1 MWGRKWRLFCIR
13 RGGIIHYGLENEEG
27 DRPIHLSVRYVCRQQ
42 ILKGTHRPV
51 RNLYYTLKTLSGAV
65 GAKGIRDRSGTSVL
79 RLFQANS
86 FFSLCSFIV
95 ESSSGGKE
103 VYNIPVLE
111 FKKGQMTEQTKT
123 GSMPKA
129 ITVNMALL
137 GPSFTKDS

>member
-1 MWGRKWRLFCIR
+1 ML
-13 RGGIIHYGLENEEG
+13 
-27 DRPIHLSVRYVCRQQ
+27 RP
-42 ILKGTHRPV
+42 
-51 RNLYYTLKTLSGAV
+51 
-65 GAKGIRDRSGTSVL
+65 
-79 RLFQANS
+79 FQLTR

>member
-1 MWGRKWRLFCIR
+1 MY
-13 RGGIIHYGLENEEG
+13 IIKG
-27 DRPIHLSVRYVCRQQ
+27 DKGWEWDVCVA
-42 ILKGTHRPV
+42 TF
-51 RNLYYTLKTLSGAV
+51 S
-65 GAKGIRDRSGTSVL
+65 
-79 RLFQANS
+79 ANS

-111 FKKGQMTEQTKT
+111 FKKGPMTEQTKT